1 MLILISP
8 AKTLDY
14 QSPLATERYTQP
26 ELLDYSQQLIHEA
39 RKLSAPQIAS
49 LMSISDKLADLN
61 ATRFHEWHPDFTPAN
76 ARRRFWPSRA
86 MSYRPAGRRVQRS
99 RFRFCPAASA
109 YAFRPVRRAAP
120 AGSDAALSSGDGHPP
135 KTPKAKICTISGATL
150 SPIS

>member
-26 ELLDYSQQLIHEA
+26 ELLDYSQQLIREA

-61 ATRFHEWHPDFTPAN
+61 ATRFHEWHPDFTPPTR
-76 ARRRFWPSRA
+76 ARRSWRLRA
-86 MSYRPAGRRVQRS
+86 MFTPACRRKILAKPTLILPSSICACCRA
-99 RFRFCPAASA
+99 CMA
-109 YAFRPVRRAAP
+109 YCARW
-120 AGSDAALSSGDGHPP
+120 
-135 KTPKAKICTISGATL
+135 I
-150 SPIS
+150 

>member
-61 ATRFHEWHPDFTPAN
+61 ANVEGNQVDKQAIGRDFEFLDFGCQTKTVEESKDERRKLRVGLNAKPALECPEVIKRFIDHGQPDNGVNKVSTDADIKEG
-76 ARRRFWPSRA
+76 ADEQRR
-86 MSYRPAGRRVQRS
+86 
-99 RFRFCPAASA
+99 
-109 YAFRPVRRAAP
+109 
-120 AGSDAALSSGDGHPP
+120 
-135 KTPKAKICTISGATL
+135 
-150 SPIS
+150 

>member
-26 ELLDYSQQLIHEA
+26 ELLDYSQQLIREA

-61 ATRFHEWHPDFTPAN
+61 ATRFHEWHPDFTPLTRA
-76 ARRRFWPSRA
+76 RRFWRLKV
-86 MSYRPAGRRVQRS
+86 MSIPACRRKT
-99 RFRFCPAASA
+99 SA
-109 YAFRPVRRAAP
+109 
-120 AGSDAALSSGDGHPP
+120 
-135 KTPKAKICTISGATL
+135 K
-150 SPIS
+150 PISILPSSICVCCRVCMAYCVRWI